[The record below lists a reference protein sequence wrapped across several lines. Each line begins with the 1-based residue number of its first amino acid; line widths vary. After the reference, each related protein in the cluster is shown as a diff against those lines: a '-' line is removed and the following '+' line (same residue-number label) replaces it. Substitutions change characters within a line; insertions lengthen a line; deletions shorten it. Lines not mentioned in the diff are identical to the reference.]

1 MAPSGYRSFNTI
13 RHFTAGCQRKCERQN
28 SIHHSMQGIMGG
40 KGNHVKGDKPL
51 ELVQQGSDVTK
62 CIKNMPQLMYRHIT
76 V

>member
-13 RHFTAGCQRKCERQN
+13 RHFTAGCQRKCGRQT

-51 ELVQQGSDVTK
+51 ELVQ
-62 CIKNMPQLMYRHIT
+62 
-76 V
+76 